1 MATRSEQRL
10 ILGQVLGVPTKGV
23 ARHELQAQLEAS
35 PNAEALQA
43 VVKKISR
50 KVNGFKGKP
59 VTRVNKA
66 IEAVAK
72 QAAAEAAA

>member
-10 ILGQVLGVPTKGV
+10 ILGQVLGVPTKGI
-23 ARHELQAQLEAS
+23 ARHELQAQLNAL

-43 VVKKISR
+43 VVKAISR

-59 VTRVNKA
+59 ATRVNKA
-66 IEAVAK
+66 IAAVKKQTEAVTA
-72 QAAAEAAA
+72 

>member
-43 VVKKISR
+43 VVKS
-50 KVNGFKGKP
+50 FKGKP

-72 QAAAEAAA
+72 QAAAVTA

>member
-23 ARHELQAQLEAS
+23 ARHELQAQLNAN

-43 VVKKISR
+43 VVKQISR
-50 KVNGFKGKP
+50 KVNGVKGKP
-59 VTRVNKA
+59 ATRVAKA
-66 IEAVAK
+66 VKAFV
-72 QAAAEAAA
+72 AAESK

>member
-23 ARHELQAQLEAS
+23 ARHELQAQLNAN

-43 VVKKISR
+43 VVKQISR

-59 VTRVNKA
+59 ATRVSKA

-72 QAAAEAAA
+72 QAAAATA